1 MTREEM
7 DTLLQEL
14 TTEDITTDRQLEI
27 FSALQSDKDKSISD
41 YQALVDKTSKLQ
53 ADYDSLKKKSVEDFF
68 KVGKEFTPQ
77 NTQTTETGSEE
88 KVKSYDEIVNE
99 LLERK

>member
-27 FSALQSDKDKSISD
+27 FRALRSDKSISD

-53 ADYDSLKKKSVEDFF
+53 ADYDSLKRKSVEDFF

-77 NTQTTETGSEE
+77 NNQTTETGSEE

>member
-1 MTREEM
+1 MSREEM

-14 TTEDITTDRQLEI
+14 TMEDITTDRQLEI

-41 YQALVDKTSKLQ
+41 YQELVDKTSKLQ

-77 NTQTTETGSEE
+77 NTQTSENSIE
-88 KVKSYDEIVNE
+88 GKVKSYDEIVNE